1 MTMVYLL
8 HFERKYQHAQHYLG
22 WTSLLV
28 EERMEQHRT
37 GRGSRLME
45 VVTLSGIAFVLA
57 RTWGG
62 GRAEERRLKNQKNAP
77 ARLCPICRA
86 KHV

>member
-1 MTMVYLL
+1 MVYLL

-22 WTSLLV
+22 ATSLPV

-57 RTWGG
+57 RTWDG
-62 GRAEERRLKNQKNAP
+62 GRTEERRLKNRKNAP
-77 ARLCPICRA
+77 AQLCPICRGEHA
-86 KHV
+86 